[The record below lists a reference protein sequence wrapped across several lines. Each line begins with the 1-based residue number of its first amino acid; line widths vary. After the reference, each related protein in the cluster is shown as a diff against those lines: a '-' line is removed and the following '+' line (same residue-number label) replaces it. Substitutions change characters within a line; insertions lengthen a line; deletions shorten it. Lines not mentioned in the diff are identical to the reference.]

1 MSKSSTAS
9 ESRIKSAVKISK
21 EKMRTDLMFFGE
33 TLQQII
39 KLQGHLAMLPMQEQM
54 SEKVLLEKVL
64 IYENSMPQ
72 LVQAFEQL
80 AITIMAKQAGGRP
93 AKTKEFKVAWD
104 IAVAHYKE
112 KGRDLSDEALSRK
125 ASKKLM
131 RDDPDS
137 YKKCVGWDAT
147 GEEDIPRP
155 FPKRTASECLFCVR
169 ASRPYEK

>member
-1 MSKSSTAS
+1 MSKSSSAS
-9 ESRIKSAVKISK
+9 ESRIKSTVKISK
-21 EKMRTDLMFFGE
+21 EKMRTDLMFFGG

-39 KLQGHLAMLPMQEQM
+39 KLQGHLAMLPMQEQV
-54 SEKVLLEKVL
+54 SEKVLLEKVR
-64 IYENSMPQ
+64 IYENSMPR

-93 AKTKEFKVAWD
+93 AKTKEFKVAWE

-112 KGRDLSDEALSRK
+112 KGSDLSDEALSRQ

-137 YKKCVGWDAT
+137 YKKCIGWDAT

-155 FPKRTASECLFCVR
+155 FPKRTASDCLLCVR
-169 ASRPYEK
+169 ASRPYEE

>member
-1 MSKSSTAS
+1 MSKPSIAY
-9 ESRIKSAVKISK
+9 EAKIKNTVKISK

-39 KLQGHLAMLPMQEQM
+39 KLQGHLAMLPMEEQV
-54 SEKVLLEKVL
+54 SKKVLLEKVR

-104 IAVAHYKE
+104 IAVAHYKV

-131 RDDPDS
+131 SDDSDS

-155 FPKRTASECLFCVR
+155 FPKRTASDCLFCIR
-169 ASRPYEK
+169 ASRPYEE

>member
-1 MSKSSTAS
+1 MSQSSRAS
-9 ESRIKSAVKISK
+9 EPGIKNTVKIPK
-21 EKMRTDLMFFGE
+21 EKMRADLMFFGE

-39 KLQGHLAMLPMQEQM
+39 KLQGHLAMLPMQEQV
-54 SEKVLLEKVL
+54 SKKVLLEKVR
-64 IYENSMPQ
+64 IYENSMS
-72 LVQAFEQL
+72 LLLQAFEQL

-112 KGRDLSDEALSRK
+112 KGRDLSDEALSRQ

-131 RDDPDS
+131 KDDPDS
-137 YKKCVGWDAT
+137 YKKCVGWDAL

-155 FPKRTASECLFCVR
+155 FPKRTASDCLFCVR
-169 ASRPYEK
+169 ASRPYEE